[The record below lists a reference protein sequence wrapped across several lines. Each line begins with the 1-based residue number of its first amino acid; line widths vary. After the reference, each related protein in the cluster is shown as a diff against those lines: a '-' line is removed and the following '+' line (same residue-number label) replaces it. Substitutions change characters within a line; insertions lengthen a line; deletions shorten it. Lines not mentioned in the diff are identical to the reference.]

1 MKQKKREYKLYV
13 DLVWGMVWYRNREEE
28 NWNKKKLFK
37 LNEMKKSYEKIGIK
51 ERKSELTRK
60 SVIEYLAI
68 SNQAIDLL

>member
-1 MKQKKREYKLYV
+1 
-13 DLVWGMVWYRNREEE
+13 
-28 NWNKKKLFK
+28 
-37 LNEMKKSYEKIGIK
+37 MKKSYEKIGIK